1 MSFLNKMSS
10 PSTEAS
16 KNDEEDEVANELRK
30 QAQDVLK
37 WKSYARAN
45 TLALKE
51 LVNSDIK
58 KYDFVMK

>member
-1 MSFLNKMSS
+1 MSFLSKMSS

-16 KNDEEDEVANELRK
+16 KNDEEDEVANELSK

-51 LVNSDIK
+51 L
-58 KYDFVMK
+58 